1 MTSCFASHSNFQL
14 LLTRGAV
21 EFSSSLD
28 QRLITAASWQE
39 AQAGLEEAWSGG
51 RETITSM
58 AYSSGCRQFLLVI
71 TEWAGRVGQAAD
83 WEGGPPPG
91 HAPSLLLAL
100 PDSQQLLRLSTQTDM
115 VLSWKLC
122 QDFIV
127 ENDRT
132 RKKFPFPLQ

>member
-1 MTSCFASHSNFQL
+1 MTSCFASQSNFQL
-14 LLTRGAV
+14 LVTRGAG
-21 EFSSSLD
+21 EFSSSLG
-28 QRLITAASWQE
+28 QRLVTAASWQE
-39 AQAGLEEAWSGG
+39 VQAGLEEAWSGG
-51 RETITSM
+51 RQTVTSM
-58 AYSSGCRQFLLVI
+58 AYSSARRQYLIVI

-127 ENDRT
+127 ENNHT
-132 RKKFPFPLQ
+132 SKKFPFPLQ